1 MTVTPLALL
10 QINHG
15 ATLQG
20 YGSESDALLM
30 CRLALA
36 WLYCNRLQRN
46 AACTHNVAQ
55 MGSQLAG

>member
-15 ATLQG
+15 AKLQG

-30 CRLALA
+30 FRLALA
-36 WLYCNRLQRN
+36 
-46 AACTHNVAQ
+46 
-55 MGSQLAG
+55 

>member
-36 WLYCNRLQRN
+36 
-46 AACTHNVAQ
+46 
-55 MGSQLAG
+55 

>member
-20 YGSESDALLM
+20 YGIESDALLM

-36 WLYCNRLQRN
+36 
-46 AACTHNVAQ
+46 
-55 MGSQLAG
+55 